1 MFDIGGGELLLIL
14 IVVLVAFGPKK
25 LPELAQSLG
34 RGIREFK
41 RAQRD
46 FAEQINTAIEVEHR
60 KQTRT
65 VSRDDAPRNISRPR
79 QEALAEPKTP
89 LEPAAAPDQMPLDFA
104 QEPRISAPVGERASR
119 GEMPAPQP
127 RGEEPSA
134 NGQEASGAR

>member
-79 QEALAEPKTP
+79 QEALAEPATP
-89 LEPAAAPDQMPLDFA
+89 LEPAPDQMPLDFA
-104 QEPRISAPVGERASR
+104 QEPRISAPVGERAAR
-119 GEMPAPQP
+119 GEMPPPAPAPQP
-127 RGEEPSA
+127 GQQEHSA
-134 NGQEASGAR
+134 NG

>member
-65 VSRDDAPRNISRPR
+65 VSRDDAPRNIARPR
-79 QEALAEPKTP
+79 QEALAEPKMP
-89 LEPAAAPDQMPLDFA
+89 LEPEVSAPDQIPLDFA
-104 QEPRISAPVGERASR
+104 QEPRISAPMGERASR
-119 GEMPAPQP
+119 GEMPSPAPASQP
-127 RGEEPSA
+127 GQQEPSA
-134 NGQEASGAR
+134 NG

>member
-46 FAEQINTAIEVEHR
+46 FAEQINSAIELEQQ

-65 VSRDDAPRNISRPR
+65 VGRNT
-79 QEALAEPKTP
+79 AATA
-89 LEPAAAPDQMPLDFA
+89 PAASGHPALESQRSASEPITAEQQPMIDQPAA
-104 QEPRISAPVGERASR
+104 QEPSIKVPMGARTAR
-119 GEMPAPQP
+119 GEMPPL
-127 RGEEPSA
+127 EPSPVSTPSSLDPT
-134 NGQEASGAR
+134 GE